1 MSIATSLFSVFI
13 HQNIKSTT
21 GLNIYSIL
29 EERPKA
35 PLKIILIDVDRLM
48 LPRRPENLIFEHILS
63 NASLYRCFFN
73 IYYMKTYSYV
83 VKLVDGNIKK
93 QLQYLHKISERRP
106 KNVWKLSLG
115 EVHIMMFY
123 GSSKNVNLTDS
134 IKFITATFLKY
145 RGSIQE
151 AKTFGV
157 ILCLINF
164 EEAFQGR
171 PNCVL
176 KWILH
181 IYVLGAFPGRQF

>member
-1 MSIATSLFSVFI
+1 
-13 HQNIKSTT
+13 
-21 GLNIYSIL
+21 
-29 EERPKA
+29 
-35 PLKIILIDVDRLM
+35 
-48 LPRRPENLIFEHILS
+48 
-63 NASLYRCFFN
+63 
-73 IYYMKTYSYV
+73 MKTYSYV
-83 VKLVDGNIKK
+83 VKLVEGNIKK

-115 EVHIMMFY
+115 DVHIMMFY

-145 RGSIQE
+145 HDSVQE

-164 EEAFQGR
+164 GEAFEGR

-176 KWILH
+176 K
-181 IYVLGAFPGRQF
+181 